1 MAKQSSEFLLS
12 SLRNRI
18 LLAVAALVVFN
29 SIFGFLGYLA
39 VSFVISEPIYAVVSA
54 VAAMTAAT
62 ALFGWW
68 LSNEILRPIEA
79 VSLLARS
86 LERSPSASLPKTTGA
101 SETDE
106 LLSSLHRNSQQLQN
120 LIGLMD
126 DVASGK
132 TDAAM
137 APLQNPDRLSV
148 SFQKL
153 VSKVIESIKAKQQ
166 LDALQGSINRL
177 RSDVSGVRS
186 GDLSVQ
192 FRGDMWQTNEIV
204 DSFKYVLGS
213 LSELVRHVS
222 SGSSATKDAAV
233 EAKKIVRTVIEAE
246 GGQAD
251 RLKKAAS
258 LLSESPEQ
266 FSELTE
272 QLATAVR
279 DVNGSLRAGEVSPVS
294 QVETIDRL
302 RGFVGESRKQLDLL
316 RERTNAIPQAAR
328 RTEEIARRSNIIAL
342 NTAIQGVQVG
352 TEQILAE
359 EVAGLSLRAEAVHK
373 EIVAI
378 NESLVSDL
386 LKLEASLGAIAS
398 ELPEINNVACRQAD
412 SLNDIESNVGRINA
426 VLTALKTYAGE
437 RSTANES
444 IVKALTTQFQ
454 GVDRVSLLKKSES
467 NLETIINSADI
478 LRDAVA
484 DFRSVAVIPSKEL
497 SFNSSLPAPE
507 AATPGESV
515 LNGSDK

>member
-1 MAKQSSEFLLS
+1 MAMQSSEFILS

-62 ALFGWW
+62 AVFGWW

-86 LERSPSASLPKTTGA
+86 LERSPSASLPNTTGA

-106 LLSSLHRNSQQLQN
+106 LLSSLHRNSRQLQN

-137 APLQNPDRLSV
+137 EPLQNPDRLSV

-166 LDALQGSINRL
+166 LDALQGSVNRL
-177 RSDVSGVRS
+177 KSDVAVVRS

-192 FRGDMWQTNEIV
+192 FRGDMWQTSEIA
-204 DSFKYVLGS
+204 DAFKYVLGGFS
-213 LSELVRHVS
+213 GLVRHAS
-222 SGSSATKDAAV
+222 SGSAATKDAAE
-233 EAKKIVRTVIEAE
+233 EAKKLLRTVIEAE
-246 GGQAD
+246 SGQAD
-251 RLKKAAS
+251 RLRKAAS
-258 LLSESPEQ
+258 LISESPGR
-266 FSELTE
+266 FNELTE
-272 QLATAVR
+272 QLAAAAR
-279 DVNGSLRAGEVSPVS
+279 DVNESLRAGEVSPVS

-302 RGFVGESRKQLDLL
+302 RGFVGESRKQLELL
-316 RERTNAIPQAAR
+316 RERANAIPQAAR
-328 RTEEIARRSNIIAL
+328 RTEEIARRSKIIAL
-342 NTAIQGVQVG
+342 NTAVQEVKG
-352 TEQILAE
+352 GAESVLSE
-359 EVAGLSLRAEAVHK
+359 EVGALSLRAEAVHK
-373 EIVAI
+373 EIVAV

-386 LKLEASLGAIAS
+386 LKLEASLGSIAS

-412 SLNDIESNVGRINA
+412 SLNDIEINVARIDA
-426 VLTALKTYAGE
+426 ILTALKTYGDE

-454 GVDRVSLLKKSES
+454 GVDRASLLKQSQQ
-467 NLETIINSADI
+467 NLETILNSADA
-478 LRDAVA
+478 LRDSVA
-484 DFRSVAVIPSKEL
+484 DFRSAAVIPAKEL
-497 SFNSSLPAPE
+497 SLSTSVPAPE
-507 AATPGESV
+507 PATLAEQS
-515 LNGSDK
+515 